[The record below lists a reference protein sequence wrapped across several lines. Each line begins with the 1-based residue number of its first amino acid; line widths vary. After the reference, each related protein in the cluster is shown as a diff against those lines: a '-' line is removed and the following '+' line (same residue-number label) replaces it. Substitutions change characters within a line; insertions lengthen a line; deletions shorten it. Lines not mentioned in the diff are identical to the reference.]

1 MTAATHRLLLGAVA
15 ALLALPPTTMAAGDP
30 LKADLVFSNLT
41 GADQLCLRDGTGEY
55 VCGDLAEGAA
65 GARAIATGDVNG
77 DGALDVVLGRGP
89 DQLNRLCRGD
99 GAGSFTCSDI
109 GTIPATTS
117 AIALGDLNGDGT
129 LDAVFGTG
137 AHQRSQVCLGDG
149 TGKFACDEIDSVGG
163 ETHAVAIGD
172 VNGDGAPDIVF
183 AREGTPSQVCLG
195 DGTGAFTCTAIS
207 PNAEDTFG
215 IALGDV
221 NHDGKLDAVLAN
233 VERMPDRANPQHNRV
248 CLGDGAGH
256 FDCHDVSTG
265 SYRSTAV
272 ALGDLD
278 RDGNLDA
285 VFANTN
291 QGSSQACFGDGHGD
305 FDCRRIDPKDSSSSG
320 LALVDL
326 DGNRTLDI
334 VFASAIVHRGEHNRA
349 CLGDGHG
356 AFDCRDITADL
367 FDSSGVATGKLT
379 PPR

>member
-1 MTAATHRLLLGAVA
+1 MTATAHRLLLGAIA
-15 ALLALPPTTMAAGDP
+15 ALLSLSPTAMAAGDP
-30 LKADLVFSNLT
+30 LKVDLIFSNST

-55 VCGDLAEGAA
+55 VCGDLAEGSA
-65 GARAIATGDVNG
+65 GARAVAAGDVDG
-77 DGALDVVLGRGP
+77 DGALDVVLGLGP
-89 DQLNRLCRGD
+89 DRLNRLCRGD

-109 GTIPATTS
+109 GTLPATTG

-129 LDAVFGTG
+129 LDAVFGN
-137 AHQRSQVCLGDG
+137 AANQRSQVCLGDG
-149 TGKFACDEIDSVGG
+149 AGKFACSEIDSTGG

-172 VNGDGAPDIVF
+172 VNGDGSPDILF

-195 DGTGAFTCTAIS
+195 DGTGTFTCAAIS
-207 PNAEDTFG
+207 PNSDDTFG

-233 VERMPDRANPQHNRV
+233 VERMPDRDNPQHNRV
-248 CLGDGAGH
+248 CLGDGAGR
-256 FDCHDVSTG
+256 FDCHDVGTA
-265 SYRSTAV
+265 SYRSAAV

-291 QGSSQACFGDGHGD
+291 QQASQACFGDGHGE
-305 FDCRRIDPKDSSSSG
+305 FDCRRVDSQDSSSSG
-320 LALVDL
+320 VVLVDL
-326 DGNRTLDI
+326 DGNKTLDI
-334 VFASAIVHRGEHNRA
+334 VFSSAVLDRGEHNRA

-356 AFDCRDITADL
+356 VFDCRNITRDV
-367 FDSSGVATGKLT
+367 FDGSDVTTGTFT

>member
-1 MTAATHRLLLGAVA
+1 MTATTHRLLLGAVA

-30 LKADLVFSNLT
+30 LKVDLIFSNST

-55 VCGDLAEGAA
+55 VCGDLAEGST
-65 GARAIATGDVNG
+65 GARAVAAGDVDG
-77 DGALDVVLGRGP
+77 DGALDVVLALGP
-89 DQLNRLCRGD
+89 DRLNRVCRGD

-109 GTIPATTS
+109 GTRPTTTG

-129 LDAVFGTG
+129 LDAVFGNG
-137 AHQRSQVCLGDG
+137 ANQRNQVCLGDG
-149 TGKFACDEIDSVGG
+149 AGNFSCGEMDSDGG
-163 ETHAVAIGD
+163 ETHAIAIGD
-172 VNGDGAPDIVF
+172 VNGDGSPDIVF
-183 AREGTPSQVCLG
+183 ARAGSPSQVCLG
-195 DGTGAFTCTAIS
+195 DGAGAFTCAAIS
-207 PNAEDTFG
+207 PNTDDTFG
-215 IALGDV
+215 VALGDV

-233 VERMPDRANPQHNRV
+233 VERMPDRQNPQHNRV

-256 FDCHDVSTG
+256 FACHDMNAD

-305 FDCRRIDPKDSSSSG
+305 FDCRRVDSQASSSSG
-320 LALVDL
+320 VVLVDL

-334 VFASAIVHRGEHNRA
+334 VFSSAIVQRREPNRA

-356 AFDCRDITADL
+356 AFDCRNITTDL
-367 FDSSGVATGKLT
+367 FDSSGVTTGQFT
-379 PPR
+379 PSR